1 MEDMNVT
8 QDKYCVEANLNEDK
22 YDVDLKLL
30 VCNDVVAQYT
40 PNYHSIRYTIL
51 PICMCFF
58 FGIWHL
64 CVSLSVSVGMIS
76 DLNLC
81 LFIVLGMLMSVFFL
95 IITLIIYGCIPALQN
110 LNSKCLLCYL
120 ATLAFGY
127 TLLSGVQ
134 LNSSNYL
141 QPLLCDSVGYLV
153 YFTLFSA
160 FLWLSVINFDLWLN
174 FQYVFLRK
182 KTKSIKSN

>member
-1 MEDMNVT
+1 MTIIT
-8 QDKYCVEANLNEDK
+8 QDKYCFEANLDDDK
-22 YDVDLKLL
+22 IHVKLNLL
-30 VCNDVVAQYT
+30 VCNDVALT

-51 PICMCFF
+51 PICMYHKKYSYVFASERVAYRADDFLLQISFLFICFF
-58 FGIWHL
+58 FE
-64 CVSLSVSVGMIS
+64 
-76 DLNLC
+76 
-81 LFIVLGMLMSVFFL
+81 GMLMSVFFL
-95 IITLIIYGCIPALQN
+95 IITLIIYGCIPTLQN
-110 LNSKCLLCYL
+110 LNGKCLLCYL

-134 LNSSNYL
+134 LNSSNYM

-174 FQYVFLRK
+174 FQ
-182 KTKSIKSN
+182 

>member
-1 MEDMNVT
+1 MIVT
-8 QDKYCVEANLNEDK
+8 HRKYCIEASLNDDTN
-22 YDVDLKLL
+22 DVDLKLL
-30 VCNDVVAQYT
+30 VCNDAVHK

-51 PICMCFF
+51 PICM
-58 FGIWHL
+58 
-64 CVSLSVSVGMIS
+64 
-76 DLNLC
+76 
-81 LFIVLGMLMSVFFL
+81 LMSVFFL
-95 IITLIIYGCIPALQN
+95 IVTLIIYGCIPKLLD
-110 LNSKCLLCYL
+110 LNGKCLLCYL

-134 LNSSNYL
+134 LNSSNYM

-174 FQYVFLRK
+174 FQ
-182 KTKSIKSN
+182 